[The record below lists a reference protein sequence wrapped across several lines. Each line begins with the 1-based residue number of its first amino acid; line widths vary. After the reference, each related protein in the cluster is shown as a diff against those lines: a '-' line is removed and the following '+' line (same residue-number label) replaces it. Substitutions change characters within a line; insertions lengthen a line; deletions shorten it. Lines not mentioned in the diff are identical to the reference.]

1 MPIYGNRINIDRSGL
16 IEVIMSDVL
25 DDNGS
30 SKAIRDFLEP
40 WISNYKFQNSQD
52 EFNKLISESKDI
64 FLNINSFN
72 DKEKIIQVIGL
83 LNESLKYIKI
93 LK

>member
-1 MPIYGNRINIDRSGL
+1 MPIYGNRIHIDRSGL